1 MTREQDYI
9 SDAPSGADD
18 GAPADEADI
27 ALKERVGYRCPPRGT
42 RFKPGQS
49 GNPRGR
55 PKGSKS
61 LDQVLRAALDRRV
74 PDPRRGGRH
83 TVRMIELIVEGL
95 VMSAA
100 RRDPRAV
107 RLLLAL
113 IDRYAPNDAPK
124 LDSEEVRAADRKM
137 LDDYIASMTAAL
149 GDTKGKP

>member
-1 MTREQDYI
+1 MTSENDVRSE
-9 SDAPSGADD
+9 AALGADH
-18 GAPADEADI
+18 GAPADDVDF
-27 ALKERVGYRCPPRGT
+27 ALRERVGYGRPPRDT

-49 GNPRGR
+49 GNRRGR

-74 PDPRRGGRH
+74 PDPRKGGRH

-95 VMSAA
+95 VLGAA
-100 RRDPRAV
+100 KRDPRMV

-124 LDSEEVRAADRKM
+124 LDPEEVRAADHKI
-137 LDDYIASMTAAL
+137 LDDYIASMAAAL
-149 GDTKGKP
+149 GDAKAKP